1 MAVDQRSFSDL
12 VADAVA
18 HLYDLPYLQTHLLS
32 DLLVGERGA
41 RRATELRGTALQQA
55 LLDAIQAL
63 KPTSSAPGCS
73 HGWRIYRY
81 LFLRFVQV
89 TPPQDVARDL
99 AISER
104 QSRRVYR
111 EAIDALASVLWD
123 RHGEAVSRSETGL
136 DHLDQLLAPSPVVSA
151 PSCREGGSTG
161 DSVLDQE
168 VQHLAAKGQGSSCD
182 VAEVV
187 QGLRSIVEPLASQ
200 YGARWILSLAP
211 DLERIAVDRS
221 IARQILLELL
231 VALLD
236 RRPSQL
242 RLSALSDGGVIRI
255 VLDATSPSLTSSA
268 PPRIDQAADARI
280 AISRRLVEA
289 EGGTLA
295 IQQPS
300 SGSERIEIRLPA
312 AARRR
317 VLVIDDNVDVITVFR
332 RYLESAGFDV
342 VAADSGDEGFRLA
355 KELHPQAITLDVMMA
370 SRDGWETLQLLKN
383 DPETQDIPVLVCS
396 VLREEGLARFLGAA
410 ALLPKPVTRS
420 SLLSALARCGLA
432 VPAVV
437 GRQSSS

>member
-1 MAVDQRSFSDL
+1 MVVDQRSFSDL

-18 HLYDLPYLQTHLLS
+18 HLYDLPYLQTHRLS
-32 DLLVGERGA
+32 DLLVAERGT
-41 RRATELRGTALQQA
+41 RRVTELRGTALQQA

-63 KPTSSAPGCS
+63 KPMSSTPGCA

-123 RHGEAVSRSETGL
+123 RHGAAVARIEAPP
-136 DHLDQLLAPSPVVSA
+136 DDPNQLLTPPPLASRLSP
-151 PSCREGGSTG
+151 RESGAAKV
-161 DSVLDQE
+161 SVLDQE
-168 VQHLAAKGQGSSCD
+168 VRHLAAKGQGSSCD

-187 QGLRSIVEPLASQ
+187 QGLRSIVEPLARQ
-200 YGARWILSLAP
+200 YGARWILALTP
-211 DLERIAVDRS
+211 DLDRIAVDRS
-221 IARQILLELL
+221 IVRQILLELL

-236 RRPSQL
+236 RRPSEL
-242 RLSALSDGGVIRI
+242 RLSALSGGGVIRI
-255 VLDATSPSLTSSA
+255 ILDTESPSLTASDT
-268 PPRIDQAADARI
+268 PGIDEATDTRI

-289 EGGTLA
+289 EGGTLTL
-295 IQQPS
+295 QQS
-300 SGSERIEIRLPA
+300 SPGGERVEIRLPA
-312 AARRR
+312 AVRRR
-317 VLVIDDNVDVITVFR
+317 VLVVDDNADVITVFR

-342 VAADSGDEGFRLA
+342 VAADSGDAGFRLA

-383 DPETQDIPVLVCS
+383 DPETQDIPVLICS

-410 ALLPKPVTRS
+410 ALLPKPVTRDN
-420 SLLSALARCGLA
+420 LLSALARCGLT
-432 VPAVV
+432 VPI
-437 GRQSSS
+437 GERQSNS